1 MNPENETAFAIFLIP
16 VKTEL
21 LFGIVNWNKRR
32 KNREI
37 TIEYTIV
44 ANKSL
49 KLFMLKVKDL
59 KNSIGKNP
67 INNPSKRVKRP
78 QNKPCPLQL
87 IILIST
93 RERDSKN
100 K

>member
-49 KLFMLKVKDL
+49 KLFMLKVNDL
-59 KNSIGKNP
+59 KNSIGKKP
-67 INNPSKRVKRP
+67 INNPNKKVKRP
-78 QNKPCPLQL
+78 QSKPCPLQL
-87 IILIST
+87 IIFIST
-93 RERDSKN
+93 KERDSKN